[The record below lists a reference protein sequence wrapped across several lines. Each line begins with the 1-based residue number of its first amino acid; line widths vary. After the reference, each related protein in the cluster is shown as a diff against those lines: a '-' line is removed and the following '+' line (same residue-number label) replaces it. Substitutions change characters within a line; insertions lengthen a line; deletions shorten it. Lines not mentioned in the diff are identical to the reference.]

1 MDETRDVISAEVEP
15 IPPDSAVDASAA
27 VAASSLD
34 AEAAQEA
41 AAPGGEHLDN
51 DDDDGS
57 EPAVEVAQVS
67 AARSRDEAASDGDEH
82 PDGDASVPGPGI
94 QQDLHHSTVGANVA
108 VVEGNVYVNGRPVK
122 PVIQSIAEPAL
133 ARYGGLFVRPSGFDK
148 AVRGATA
155 KRGGVLLVHGR
166 DGAGKLCYAVNVALQ
181 LADPSGQPLAVWL
194 YERRNDEAEALF
206 AVLEKWKQRAPACV
220 IVEDVFE
227 KNVTLRDLAAPGLDQ
242 SMSRLAVAGLWL
254 ILTTDLPAG
263 LLAGVPVPRLD
274 VAPEEMKSIFFQH
287 IDWYEIAERLPHA
300 VAEFARRNW
309 QKLQEVLLHP
319 AQIESFCE
327 SLAHVVPRSEEE
339 LVDLANLVTTAGRNE
354 LRARFNALTS
364 GEQLFAL
371 LVLLFDGWERRRIEE
386 AYLASVRRLRAD
398 GMAWLADPA
407 RRGLDDLLA
416 AVKAHDS
423 AGRIEFDHPLYRDA
437 VDEQLANRRHL
448 LWPLVEILVEG
459 ELIPCAGRENAGAQ
473 RALGQAAGRLA
484 VYDPARFER
493 LLDELT
499 ADARRRPI
507 ALHAMEAAIACDYE
521 ATLGPLLATIRG
533 WLRSEDDRLHVAA
546 HALGRMHQ
554 AIGRLASRQQ
564 VRQGWSRRL
573 GEIERAL
580 REVALRGAK
589 RAVASAV
596 ARMNNTDPQGCA
608 AMLRSWMSAREK
620 PVRQAGRAGVA
631 AVFEALAKHRRPAG
645 PDRFGTVLGLIRPL
659 LESAGTG
666 SPQVAA
672 VFAVLRGWLFTDAWR
687 QPVAAALLA
696 AATYASAQGRQRLRA
711 ALAAGWRADAEDS
724 AAGRIAQAVAARSH
738 SMDGLL
744 SDWPSGGK
752 GVLVIDPGF
761 LALDGREPAAA
772 GAEAPPGGGRR
783 HAACGR
789 LANLIKGQLDL
800 AITYLGAPTPPAAA
814 AGYDEAKLP
823 PAPLHAVPRLLMPA
837 LAAWREERLRLVTV
851 IGRGP
856 LWDLED
862 AAARRPRIDHLVVVS
877 SGEPPPP
884 IPAMLCVPLD
894 DEASDS
900 AMSALDEGLRLRWAG
915 DLATAEADAWAPT
928 LTSLGVDV
936 RTLAMEPEL
945 ILSQWTE
952 TLDEPCTG
960 AARLDVARRILCAF
974 AWFAAWDLGRC
985 IALVRRWLETPE
997 TAAAPAK
1004 PAIAAP
1010 VEETDPGGL
1019 ARRCGAMAAAIAKML
1034 FAVHSVRGVP
1044 PGERTPALLFDV
1056 LAEPLA
1062 ARDRDGAEAV
1072 LAAVRRWL
1080 EDPVWAEYLAGDV
1093 REGRGRLLR
1102 WAERFKEDRLE
1113 TLRALLPLPAEPLD
1127 RGLSDDAAAMM
1138 ARIDRV
1144 LAGPPPELSPL
1155 RDNQQYLVIVFD
1167 AAEPRGK
1174 LRRRWADLAAE
1185 LFAAAAKNPELAP
1198 VIYRMGEVRPAWTAR
1213 ALPVTGEHLVRGT
1226 PADVPR
1232 LLAPLLTASG
1242 LQPERVRRLVVIGT
1256 RPVLDVEDFLDGA
1269 WRNLLVF
1276 DGASMEAQTR
1286 PWFAELPPPVGES
1299 AAAVIHHLH
1308 LT

>member
-1 MDETRDVISAEVEP
+1 MDETRDVIPAEAEP
-15 IPPDSAVDASAA
+15 IPVDSAVDSSAV
-27 VAASSLD
+27 VAASSPD
-34 AEAAQEA
+34 AEAAPEA
-41 AAPGGEHLDN
+41 AVPGGEHLDD

-57 EPAVEVAQVS
+57 EPTVEVAQVS
-67 AARSRDEAASDGDEH
+67 AARSRDEAASEADEH
-82 PDGDASVPGPGI
+82 PNGDASAPGPGI
-94 QQDLHHSTVGANVA
+94 QQDPHHSTVGANVA

-122 PVIQSIAEPAL
+122 PLIRQIAEPAL
-133 ARYGGLFVRPSGFDK
+133 ARYGGLFVRPAGFDE
-148 AVRGATA
+148 AVHGATA
-155 KRGGVLLVHGR
+155 ERGGVLLVHGR
-166 DGAGKLCYAVNVALQ
+166 DGAGKLCYSVNVALQ
-181 LADPSGQPLAVWL
+181 LADPSGQPLSVCL
-194 YERRNDEAEALF
+194 YERRNDEVEALF
-206 AVLEKWKQRAPACV
+206 AVLEKWRPRAPACV

-227 KNVTLRDLAAPGLDQ
+227 KNVTLRDLASPGLQQ
-242 SMSRLAVAGLWL
+242 SMSRLVAAGLWL
-254 ILTTDLPAG
+254 ILTTDLPEG

-274 VAPEEMKSIFFQH
+274 VAPEAMQPIFSQH
-287 IDWYEIAERLPHA
+287 VDWYELTERLPHA

-309 QKLQEVLLHP
+309 PKLQEVLLHP

-327 SLAHVVPRSEEE
+327 SLAHVVPHSEEE
-339 LVDLANLVTTAGRNE
+339 LVGLAKLVTTAGRE
-354 LRARFNALTS
+354 EIRAWFNALAT

-386 AYLASVRRLRAD
+386 AFLASIRRLRAD
-398 GMAWLADPA
+398 GMAWLGDPA
-407 RRGLDDLLA
+407 RRGLGDLLA

-423 AGRIEFDHPLYRDA
+423 AGRIEFDHPFYRDA

-448 LWPLVEILVEG
+448 LWPLIETLVEG
-459 ELIPCAGRENAGAQ
+459 DLIPCVGREHAGEQ
-473 RALGQAAGRLA
+473 RALGQAVGRLA

-493 LLDELT
+493 LLDELS
-499 ADARRRPI
+499 ADTRRRPI
-507 ALHAMEAAIACDYE
+507 AVHAMEAAIACDYE
-521 ATLGPLLATIRG
+521 ATLEPLLATIRG

-546 HALGRMHQ
+546 HALGRIHQ

-564 VRQGWSRRL
+564 VRHGWSRRL
-573 GEIERAL
+573 GEIERVL

-596 ARMNNTDPQGCA
+596 ARMNNVDPQGCA
-608 AMLRSWMSAREK
+608 AMLRSWMGAREK
-620 PVRQAGRAGVA
+620 PVRQAGRAGVT

-645 PDRFGTVLGLIRPL
+645 PDRFGSVLGLIQPL
-659 LESAGTG
+659 LESAGAD
-666 SPQVAA
+666 SPQVTA
-672 VFAVLRGWLFTDAWR
+672 VFAVLCGWLSTDAWR
-687 QPVAAALLA
+687 QQVAAALLA
-696 AATYASAQGRQRLRA
+696 AATYTSAQGRQRLRA

-724 AAGRIAQAVAARSH
+724 AAARIAQAVAARSH

-744 SDWPSGGK
+744 RDWPSGGK

-761 LALDGREPAAA
+761 LALDGKEPAAG

-789 LANLIKGQLDL
+789 LANLMQGQLDL
-800 AITYLGAPTPPAAA
+800 AITYIGVPTPPVAAP
-814 AGYDEAKLP
+814 GCEEANLP
-823 PAPLHAVPRLLMPA
+823 PAPLHTVPRLLMPA

-884 IPAMLCVPLD
+884 IPAMLCVSLD
-894 DEASDS
+894 DEVSDS
-900 AMSALDEGLRLRWAG
+900 AMIALDEGLRLRWAG

-945 ILSQWTE
+945 ILSQWTQ

-960 AARLDVARRILCAF
+960 TARLDVARRILCGF
-974 AWFAAWDLGRC
+974 AWFAAWSLDRC
-985 IALVRRWLETPE
+985 IALVHRWLKTPE

-1004 PAIAAP
+1004 PGFAAP
-1010 VEETDPGGL
+1010 VEETDPGGP
-1019 ARRCGAMAAAIAKML
+1019 ARRCGAMAVAIAKML

-1044 PGERTPALLFDV
+1044 AGDQTPALLFDV

-1062 ARDRDGAEAV
+1062 ERDRDGADAV

-1102 WAERFKEDRLE
+1102 WVERFKEDRLE
-1113 TLRALLPLPAEPLD
+1113 ALRALLPLLAEPLD
-1127 RGLSDDAAAMM
+1127 RSLSDEAAAMM

-1144 LAGPPPELSPL
+1144 LAGPPPELASL

-1167 AAEPRGK
+1167 AAEPIGE

-1185 LFAAAAKNPELAP
+1185 LFAAAAKNPDLAP
-1198 VIYRMGEVRPAWTAR
+1198 AIYRMGEVRPAWTAR
-1213 ALPVTGEHLVRGT
+1213 NLPVTGEHLVRAT
-1226 PADVPR
+1226 PASVPR

-1242 LQPERVRRLVVIGT
+1242 LQPERVRRLVVLGT

-1269 WRNLLVF
+1269 WQNLLVF
-1276 DGASMEAQTR
+1276 DGGSIEAQTQ